1 MMITHACYPTA
12 HNSTVLIYVRV
23 IVVSKWVRPR
33 KSGFWKPK
41 SEKREEE
48 VWMPATF
55 FFWGTIL
62 SGHLEDECDVMS
74 GQKKKNILEH
84 LNYITRGACKHFH
97 LAAGNVSPCIKN
109 QNLFRYT
116 CFFFVLLPAILL
128 DQKKKKENS
137 VSGALFVSRHVVQ
150 V

>member
-1 MMITHACYPTA
+1 
-12 HNSTVLIYVRV
+12 
-23 IVVSKWVRPR
+23 
-33 KSGFWKPK
+33 
-41 SEKREEE
+41 
-48 VWMPATF
+48 
-55 FFWGTIL
+55 
-62 SGHLEDECDVMS
+62 MS

-84 LNYITRGACKHFH
+84 LNYIRRGACKHFH
-97 LAAGNVSPCIKN
+97 LAAGKVSPCIKN

-137 VSGALFVSRHVVQ
+137 VRGALFVSRHVVQ